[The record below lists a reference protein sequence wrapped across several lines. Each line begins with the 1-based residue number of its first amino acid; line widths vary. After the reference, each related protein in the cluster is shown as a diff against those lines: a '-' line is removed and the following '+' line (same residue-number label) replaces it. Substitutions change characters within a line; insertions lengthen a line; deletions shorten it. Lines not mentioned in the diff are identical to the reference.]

1 MGLVIYSPINRN
13 FIIFVIHSK
22 GLWPMFKIILFLFM
36 SIFVFGADTDS
47 KIQYLPDIVLKD
59 LNKKKVSTSELYKDG
74 PVLINFWYLACA
86 PCIKEMKFLDEF
98 NKKYADS
105 GFSVVSVNTDTPR
118 SLARVKSL
126 VKSKKYSMDILSDPS
141 SKLLRKLGSRACPF
155 TVLINM
161 DGTIYSSHLGYS
173 PGDEIALEEEIKDLI
188 NKNSTSLDSDSITIP
203 ILDKKLD
210 SIIEE

>member
-1 MGLVIYSPINRN
+1 
-13 FIIFVIHSK
+13 
-22 GLWPMFKIILFLFM
+22 MFRIILFMFM
-36 SIFVFGADTDS
+36 FMFAVCSDIDS
-47 KIQYLPDIVLKD
+47 KIQYLPNIVLKD
-59 LNKKKVSTSELYKDG
+59 LNKIKVNTSDLYKNG
-74 PVLINFWYLACA
+74 PVLINFWYIACA

-98 NKKYADS
+98 NKKYAES
-105 GFSVVSVNTDTPR
+105 GFSVVSINTDTPR

-155 TVLINM
+155 TVLVNT
-161 DGTIYSSHLGYS
+161 DGTIYSSHLGYN

-188 NKNSTSLDSDSITIP
+188 NKNLTFLDSDSIIIP

-210 SIIEE
+210 SIIKE